1 MNHHKVSTTEIQL
14 SVIVLFYH
22 GEQWIK
28 PCIGSLQRQSLSRNK
43 YEILLV
49 DNGGS
54 TPSIRKYEEQDNTK
68 ALYFN
73 KNQGFA
79 GGNNMA
85 LAHTEGEFILLM
97 NQDVV
102 VHFDCLDEIVSAFE
116 RNSDAGVISANMI
129 MVTARDKID
138 HRADLSGTV
147 GLYRLS
153 ALGYASYYTKK
164 TNQEMIPV
172 EFVSGNALCFR
183 RSILKDVGNY
193 LFDARLGSYAEDLDL
208 SIRLKKTVWQMYV
221 RPRAVVYHYRDDA
234 FSGRPVYILR
244 KLFQVSSNRLLVYFN
259 NLPISK
265 FSVKL
270 PALVLG
276 IPFKVTRSDGSR
288 NFSLFNFFV
297 ALGCVPFI
305 LIYFSLRALRISIFE
320 NKNLITK
327 KSPPTD
333 YK

>member
-1 MNHHKVSTTEIQL
+1 MNHQKLSTIEIQL

-28 PCIGSLQRQSLSRNK
+28 PCIESLQRQSLLRNK
-43 YEILLV
+43 YEIILV

-54 TPSIRKYEEQDNTK
+54 TPSIKKYEGQDNIKT
-68 ALYFN
+68 LYFD

-85 LAHTEGEFILLM
+85 LAHANGEFILLM

-116 RNSDAGVISANMI
+116 GNSDAGVITANMI

-138 HRADLSGTV
+138 HRADLPGTV
-147 GLYRLS
+147 GLFRLS
-153 ALGYASYYTKK
+153 ALGYASYYTKR
-164 TNQEMIPV
+164 TNQEMVPV

-183 RSILKDVGNY
+183 RNILRDVGNY

-221 RPRAVVYHYRDDA
+221 RPGAVVYHYRDDA
-234 FSGRPVYILR
+234 FSGRPVYVLR
-244 KLFQVSSNRLLVYFN
+244 KLFHVSSNRLLVYFN

-265 FSVKL
+265 FLVKL

-276 IPFKVTRSDGSR
+276 IPFKVTRPDGSR
-288 NFSLFNFFV
+288 NFSLFNFFD
-297 ALGCVPFI
+297 ALGCVPLI
-305 LIYFSLRALRISIFE
+305 LVYFSLRALWISICE
-320 NKNLITK
+320 NKNLITTK
-327 KSPPTD
+327 TPPTD
-333 YK
+333 SK